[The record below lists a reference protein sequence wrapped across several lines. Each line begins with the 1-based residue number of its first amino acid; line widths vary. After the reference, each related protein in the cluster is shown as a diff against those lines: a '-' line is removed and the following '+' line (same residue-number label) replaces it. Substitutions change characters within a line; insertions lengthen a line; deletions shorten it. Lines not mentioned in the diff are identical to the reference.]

1 MPDKKK
7 KTPQTIRASAETMG
21 MFKKYAK
28 GFKTQDEALMDLLKK
43 AGVID
48 SDAPMQ
54 ELSAAVS
61 AEEDWNAEL
70 EKRFLAFSEMVCHT
84 KQSVQELLLKMLQI
98 KDRQMMDTQRECD
111 RLKTQNK
118 NLQAKIKANAS
129 SESAAMEH
137 MEKAPKNAKPAP
149 VNAAESSDSK
159 KKEEFESW
167 VMQAEIILA
176 LKKENEKLKKENELL
191 QHEYAKEI
199 SMARRE
205 AALEVR
211 EEIISQFFDKFT
223 EKDNKMLNLQS
234 DLASAA
240 VFE

>member
-61 AEEDWNAEL
+61 AEEDWSAEL
-70 EKRFLAFSEMVCHT
+70 EKRFLAFSEMVCNT
-84 KQSVQELLLKMLQI
+84 KRSMQDFLSKQLQF
-98 KDRQMMDTQRECD
+98 KDQQVMDMQRECD

-118 NLQAKIKANAS
+118 NLQAKIK
-129 SESAAMEH
+129 EKVQLEAATMEH
-137 MEKAPKNAKPAP
+137 MEKAPKNAKAAP

-159 KKEEFESW
+159 KKE
-167 VMQAEIILA
+167 
-176 LKKENEKLKKENELL
+176 
-191 QHEYAKEI
+191 
-199 SMARRE
+199 
-205 AALEVR
+205 
-211 EEIISQFFDKFT
+211 
-223 EKDNKMLNLQS
+223 
-234 DLASAA
+234 
-240 VFE
+240 